1 MKNQVDK
8 NKMKKKQSGA
18 NLAANEQPADCNAK
32 RLVLPL
38 GQTIFLPQT
47 AMGVSYIDKVRTRV
61 YLDSLQRR
69 PEAVCLRG
77 FYEID
82 LEYHGLEG
90 NRLYKHRVMLPLRV
104 ELPADWLA
112 PLEYEP
118 EELHVVITRPMLGII
133 SPYVLEF
140 NAGLAV
146 EYVGDHMCS
155 QCKPAA
161 AQSAESA
168 AIETAKIETA
178 EIEAAASATGKN
190 ETNSIEMQQAEVQQR
205 LESKFGSPDKQRP
218 AAELIQEVRAQ
229 AVSAPAEVAAEKAVA
244 PTAEDKAGAQGKYH
258 LPVWTGSREPGL
270 AVAAKTEAEP
280 VNSRLTAKAEELAQK
295 AAAQAAAEQPLVKPV
310 AGQPAA
316 EKAAAGVKQ
325 TAAKPNNAAEF
336 ALPQFEQGKLRSVL
350 TVAAIS
356 RLQAKGEALAASGKN
371 QPQEVILLE
380 PQTEATAKPAEMPIS
395 VQVAAE
401 PEPVAA
407 AEAAEAAETVKA
419 AEVEVETVAETI
431 TETVAENPA
440 APAAVAVDNEA
451 VNNEVADNEV
461 ESATENVVSE
471 NVVSENVV
479 PETSAT
485 VAVMEPEPAAEVMA
499 DKAAGDY
506 ADELAAAV
514 AAAVH
519 DEAADNAE
527 TSETVEAAAE
537 SLADGSVK
545 AVNADGVRLRVG
557 LRDAQKIRP
566 VPRPAGD
573 NAAESKTAGS
583 FCMKYYVVKPG
594 DDPMSI
600 ALKHNVPL
608 ERLRESNK
616 ALAGDL
622 SVGMVLRIPS

>member
-270 AVAAKTEAEP
+270 A
-280 VNSRLTAKAEELAQK
+280 AKAEELAQK

-356 RLQAKGEALAASGKN
+356 RLQAKGEALAASGKT

-519 DEAADNAE
+519 DEAADN
-527 TSETVEAAAE
+527 
-537 SLADGSVK
+537 
-545 AVNADGVRLRVG
+545 
-557 LRDAQKIRP
+557 
-566 VPRPAGD
+566 D

>member
-168 AIETAKIETA
+168 VIETAKIETAKIETAEIETA

-229 AVSAPAEVAAEKAVA
+229 AVSAPAEVADEKAVA
-244 PTAEDKAGAQGKYH
+244 PTAEDKAAAQGKYH

-280 VNSRLTAKAEELAQK
+280 VSSRLTAKAEELAQK
-295 AAAQAAAEQPLVKPV
+295 A
-310 AGQPAA
+310 
-316 EKAAAGVKQ
+316 
-325 TAAKPNNAAEF
+325 AAKPNNAAEF

-407 AEAAEAAETVKA
+407 AEAPETAETVKA

-440 APAAVAVDNEA
+440 ASAAVAVDNEA
-451 VNNEVADNEV
+451 VDNEAVDNEVADNEV
-461 ESATENVVSE
+461 ESATEDVVSE

-479 PETSAT
+479 PEASAT

-519 DEAADNAE
+519 DEAAENAE
-527 TSETVEAAAE
+527 TSETSETVETVEAAAE

-566 VPRPAGD
+566 VPRPASD